1 MSHADTSIQP
11 VLLNSG
17 GAADDIPADEVR
29 TFWTA
34 ADQDCT
40 VQLSDGSIVVSART
54 APDTA
59 ATVKAEIQARIANGQ
74 SPVLSGHMDALG
86 LREAVEEWAREGL

>member
-1 MSHADTSIQP
+1 MSHAHAEITP
-11 VLLNSG
+11 VLLNPG
-17 GAADDIPADEVR
+17 GAADDIAADEVR

-40 VQLSDGSIVVSART
+40 VQLSDGSIVVSARA

-59 ATVKAEIQARIANGQ
+59 ATVKAQIQARIANGQ